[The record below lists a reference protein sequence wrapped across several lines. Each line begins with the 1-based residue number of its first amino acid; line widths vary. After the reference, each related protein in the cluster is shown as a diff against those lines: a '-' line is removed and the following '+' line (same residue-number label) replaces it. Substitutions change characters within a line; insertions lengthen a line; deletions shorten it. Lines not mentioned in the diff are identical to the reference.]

1 MVDRARARGCRWRA
15 ADTKRLGGMGWL
27 VLLMR
32 VWLPNR
38 PGALGAVATAL
49 GSIGADISLV
59 EIVEKRA
66 GIEVD
71 ELILSLP
78 ETVAVESIVSVCDH
92 LDGVQVEWI
101 RNYPRGG
108 GIEFDVALMR
118 RMASAADLRGA
129 AEQLVTAAPLVF
141 RAHWSVLVDVAR
153 GQVVF
158 GTETA
163 PDLDRDQLERFRP
176 FDTTHRT
183 ALEHGW
189 LPGWAQHHAMVA
201 PYATVYAVLV
211 GRRGEPPFFGSELAR
226 INHLAG
232 VTEEPAA
239 DPSAPTGLRPGGH
252 RRPVAAP
259 LYVRRAGA

>member
-1 MVDRARARGCRWRA
+1 M
-15 ADTKRLGGMGWL
+15 
-27 VLLMR
+27 LLMR

-49 GSIGADISLV
+49 GSIGADINLV

-78 ETVAVESIVSVCDH
+78 ETRDVESIVSVCDH
-92 LDGVQVEWI
+92 LDGVQVQWI

-108 GIEFDVALMR
+108 GIEYDVALMR
-118 RMASAADLRGA
+118 RMVAAGDLRRS
-129 AEQLVTAAPLVF
+129 AELLVTAAPLVF

-153 GQVVF
+153 SQVVF

-163 PDLDRDQLERFRP
+163 PDLHPDRLERFRP

-189 LPGWAQHHAMVA
+189 LPGWAQHHAVVA
-201 PYATVYAVLV
+201 PYPAGLAVVV

-226 INHLAG
+226 INHLVGLTA
-232 VTEEPAA
+232 EPSP
-239 DPSAPTGLRPGGH
+239 DTPVPTSLSPGGH

-259 LYVRRAGA
+259 LYVREADS